1 MKKKPSEWYSPRAG
15 IAKIFLIMKLITFFL
30 LVAFTATSANSY
42 SQSAKFSL
50 LMNDV
55 TVKDVFQQI
64 EEKSEFIF
72 LYNEKSVDLNRRT
85 SVRVKDDTVESVLE
99 QIFKGTGNSWR
110 IYDRQIVV
118 LAKNETENSSG
129 LKNRI
134 EDATPQPQL
143 REVTGSV
150 KDTRG
155 LPLPGVTVMIKGTS
169 IGTITSADGSFSL
182 RIPLNADILLF
193 SFVGMKPQEVPV
205 DGRTNFS
212 ISLEEETFGLD
223 EVVAVGYGVQKKK
236 LVTGATLQ
244 VKGENIEQ
252 LNTVSVLGALQSQ
265 SPGVYITQSS
275 GQVGEGYNINIRGL
289 GTTGSSTPLYVI
301 DGVAGG
307 SLNSLNPSD
316 IESID
321 ILKDAAS
328 AAIYG
333 ARAANGVVLVTTK
346 RGKSGQLKV
355 SYDGYYGVQNAI
367 TNGVTPLNAE
377 QYMEIINKALLTQD
391 KSGSLLYNWS
401 QELPAAMLTSIQNG
415 TWKGTNWLEEG
426 MQKNSPI
433 SSHAVNLIGGSD
445 QSRFS
450 LGFSYLMQ
458 EGTIGFPATP
468 HYDRYTVRLNSEHT
482 LWKKEGRDI
491 IRFGENI
498 VMSRYS
504 KSGVS
509 IGSMYSNNVRN
520 LLKATPLLP
529 VYNAEGNYYVYR
541 DMVKDGW
548 LFDQG
553 MVNPLAQLEY
563 TRKDRNS
570 ITNRMQSNAFLEIL
584 PLKELIF
591 RSNVGYNLYQ
601 NSYRYYVPTYV
612 LSSRTSN
619 ETDDVT
625 QGQSWNANWT
635 WENTINYTMDIN
647 DNAFDFLVGQSV
659 EKWGIGESL
668 HVKNSNSLFP
678 GSYDHAYISNTQGL
692 DNTNTEISG
701 EPAVAGALAS
711 FFGRVNYNYKE
722 RYLASIITRYD
733 GSSNFA
739 RGNRW
744 GFFPSVSAGW
754 VVTEESFMAGAI
766 ESLDFFKLR
775 GSWGQNGNCNI
786 DNFQYLATIAFNTKA
801 YFFDDKNN
809 PITGAY
815 PDILP
820 NKDVTWETSEQLNLG
835 FDARFF
841 NSHLSINFDWYTK
854 KTKDWL
860 VVAPTLASY
869 GTGAPFINGGDV
881 ENRGV
886 ELALNW
892 NDKLSGDFSYNVSL
906 NLGHNKNNVLRLANE
921 EGIIHGPQSVIA
933 ENTTESFRVQ
943 VGYPMGYFWGY
954 KTLGVFQNQA
964 QIDEFLANGGV
975 TKQSKPVPGDLIFQN
990 TDGSNRIDEDDKTF
1004 IGNPHPDFTGSLSF
1018 SLAWKGLDLSV
1029 TAYGAFGH
1037 QILKSYRSYSDT
1049 PNDNYTTDVYTK
1061 YWTGEGS
1068 TNRYPAFSYGKHDNF
1083 VDLSDIYVEDADFVK
1098 LSNITLGYNINNAWK
1113 SLPISKFRIYVT
1125 AQNLFTISGYT
1136 GMDPEVGYGAGYSW
1150 ASGIDT
1156 GYYPSSRTILA
1167 GVNIKF

>member
-1 MKKKPSEWYSPRAG
+1 MKKMREWVPPQGGNRKLNLSF
-15 IAKIFLIMKLITFFL
+15 KKMKLTLIFSMLVFLTFGNGF
-30 LVAFTATSANSY
+30 
-42 SQSAKFSL
+42 SQSK
-50 LMNDV
+50 V
-55 TVKDVFQQI
+55 TLHF
-64 EEKSEFIF
+64 EKATIRQVLKTLEDQTGHVF
-72 LYNEKSVDLNRRT
+72 LYKDDIFNPEQKYSVDFTDEPFEEVLKSVCTTAGVDYE
-85 SVRVKDDTVESVLE
+85 VR
-99 QIFKGTGNSWR
+99 NN
-110 IYDRQIVV
+110 RQII
-118 LAKNETENSSG
+118 LTEKGKETVTKIT
-129 LKNRI
+129 LQQR
-134 EDATPQPQL
+134 T
-143 REVTGSV
+143 VTGV
-150 KDTRG
+150 VTDQRG
-155 LPLPGVTVMIKGTS
+155 LPLPGVTIVVTGTTT
-169 IGTITSADGSFSL
+169 GTVTNAEGEFSL
-182 RIPLNADILLF
+182 NVPAQANSLQF
-193 SFVGMKPQEVPV
+193 SFVGMTTQEIPL
-205 DGRTNFS
+205 DGRTTFTVVM
-212 ISLEEETFGLD
+212 EEETIGLE

-244 VKGENIEQ
+244 VKGENIEK
-252 LNTVSVLGALQSQ
+252 LNSVSVLGALQSQ

-289 GTTGSSTPLYVI
+289 GTTGNSSPLYVI

-307 SLNSLNPSD
+307 SLNSLSPSD

-346 RGKSGQLKV
+346 QGKAGQLKV

-391 KSGSLLYNWS
+391 NTGSLLYDWS
-401 QELPAAMLTSIQNG
+401 QELPSNMLTSIQNG

-426 MQKNSPI
+426 MQKNAPI
-433 SSHAVNLIGGSD
+433 SSHAINLIGGSN

-450 LGFSYLMQ
+450 LGLSYLMQ
-458 EGTIGFPATP
+458 EGTIGYPATP
-468 HYDRYTVRLNSEHT
+468 HYDRYTVRLNSEHS
-482 LWKKEGRDI
+482 LWQKNGRDI

-498 VMSRYS
+498 VLSRYS
-504 KSGVS
+504 KSGIS
-509 IGSMYSNNVRN
+509 IGGMYSNNVRN

-529 VYNAEGNYYVYR
+529 AYNSDGDYYVYN

-548 LFDQG
+548 NFDQG
-553 MVNPLAQLEY
+553 MVNPLAQLDY
-563 TRKDRNS
+563 TRKNRNA
-570 ITNRMQSNAFLEIL
+570 ITNRIQSNAFLEIL
-584 PLKELIF
+584 PLKELTF
-591 RSNVGYNLYQ
+591 RSSVGFNYYQ

-612 LSSRTSN
+612 LSSRNSN
-619 ETDDVT
+619 ETDDIT
-625 QGQSWNANWT
+625 QGQSWNTNWT
-635 WENTINYTMDIN
+635 WENTINYSHLLN
-647 DNAFDFLVGQSV
+647 EHNFDFLLGQSI

-678 GSYDHAYISNTQGL
+678 GSYDHAYISNSQGL
-692 DNTNTEISG
+692 DNTNTDISG
-701 EPAVAGALAS
+701 EPAEAGALAS
-711 FFGRVNYNYKE
+711 FFGRINYNYEEK
-722 RYLASIITRYD
+722 YLATVVARYD

-744 GFFPSVSAGW
+744 GFFPSLSAGW
-754 VVTEESFMAGAI
+754 VISEEFFMEDIINAM
-766 ESLDFFKLR
+766 DFFKFR

-786 DNFQYLATIAFNTKA
+786 DNFQYLATIAFNTNA
-801 YFFDDKNN
+801 YFFNDKNN
-809 PITGAY
+809 PTTGAY

-820 NKDVTWETSEQLNLG
+820 NRDVTWETSEQLNLG

-841 NSHLSINFDWYTK
+841 NSHLGVNFDWYVK

-886 ELALNW
+886 ELAFTWDDN
-892 NDKLSGDFSYNVSL
+892 LSKDFTYNISL
-906 NLGHNKNNVLRLANE
+906 NLANNQNKVLRLANE
-921 EGIIHGPQSVIA
+921 EGIIHGPESIIA
-933 ENTTESFRVQ
+933 ENTTETFRVE

-964 QIDEFLANGGV
+964 EIDQFLAGGGV
-975 TKQSKPVPGDLIFQN
+975 TKQNTPVPGDLIFQD
-990 TDGSNRIDEDDKTF
+990 TDGSGRIDEDDKTL
-1004 IGNPHPDFTGSLSF
+1004 IGNPHPDFTGSLALSM
-1018 SLAWKGLDLSV
+1018 AWKGLDLSV

-1037 QILKSYRSYSDT
+1037 QIIKSYRSYSDT

-1083 VDLSDIYVEDADFVK
+1083 VDISDIYIEDADFVK
-1098 LSNITLGYNINNAWK
+1098 ISNITLGYDLTNAVPWLPA
-1113 SLPISKFRIYVT
+1113 SLCRVYLT
-1125 AQNLFTISGYT
+1125 AQNLFTISGYS
-1136 GMDPEVGYGAGYSW
+1136 GMDPEVGYGAGYNW
-1150 ASGIDT
+1150 ASGIDN
-1156 GYYPSSRTILA
+1156 GYYPSSRTFLA